1 MLDELRKE
9 TQLMS
14 VLRHP
19 NIVMFLGACSAP
31 PCMVTEFCARGSLLD
46 ILQRARECPV
56 RPKPRLIFCISDAA
70 VQHCLDTSVATQ

>member
-1 MLDELRKE
+1 MLEELRKE

-56 RPKPRLIFCISDAA
+56 RPVRPELNCSL
-70 VQHCLDTSVATQ
+70 VSQSLS

>member
-1 MLDELRKE
+1 
-9 TQLMS
+9 MS

-56 RPKPRLIFCISDAA
+56 RPSPWMRSCAPVSLILSSVWMPARSAPHHSAA
-70 VQHCLDTSVATQ
+70 Y